1 MKKCQV
7 MQRHSE
13 TQRTKSSMFACM
25 RVCVLRGRGSWVQ
38 VFLSSFLFPSFAI
51 FLWCPEDKAPCT
63 FFFYSFVLSR
73 FSFQALS
80 LSSSPGPFSLLP
92 LLRSQFRVNMHT
104 HTYTHLDANIRPTLC
119 LCLRKRSC
127 PAYQSVKATCEA
139 RSPAAGRNWLVLS
152 LGDGKMNFP
161 HKDRSTCTAEWPC
174 SGFLVPSIK
183 AVMEFYLRLF
193 HNVFIKHR
201 KRHGCHR
208 SPLQCTAKGL
218 CGVFFCSN
226 FTV

>member
-80 LSSSPGPFSLLP
+80 LSSSLGPFSLLP

-104 HTYTHLDANIRPTLC
+104 HTHTWMQISVQHYVFVWGSGAAQHTKVWKPPVRLDPQQQEGTDWYWASAMERWTFLTKT
-119 LCLRKRSC
+119 R
-127 PAYQSVKATCEA
+127 A
-139 RSPAAGRNWLVLS
+139 
-152 LGDGKMNFP
+152 
-161 HKDRSTCTAEWPC
+161 HTCTAEWPC

>member
-1 MKKCQV
+1 MHESLCAEGKGV
-7 MQRHSE
+7 
-13 TQRTKSSMFACM
+13 
-25 RVCVLRGRGSWVQ
+25 
-38 VFLSSFLFPSFAI
+38 
-51 FLWCPEDKAPCT
+51 
-63 FFFYSFVLSR
+63 
-73 FSFQALS
+73 
-80 LSSSPGPFSLLP
+80 LSSSFPLFLPFSFLCNFSLVPGGQSSLHFFLLLFCALAFLSRP
-92 LLRSQFRVNMHT
+92 FLFHLLLDPFPSSLSFAHNSEWTCTHT
-104 HTYTHLDANIRPTLC
+104 HTHTWMQISVQHYVFVWGSGAAQHTKVWKPPVRLDPQQQEGTDWYWASAMERWTFLT
-119 LCLRKRSC
+119 KTG
-127 PAYQSVKATCEA
+127 A
-139 RSPAAGRNWLVLS
+139 
-152 LGDGKMNFP
+152 
-161 HKDRSTCTAEWPC
+161 HTCTAEWPC

>member
-1 MKKCQV
+1 MHESLCAEGKGV
-7 MQRHSE
+7 
-13 TQRTKSSMFACM
+13 
-25 RVCVLRGRGSWVQ
+25 
-38 VFLSSFLFPSFAI
+38 LSSSFPLFLP
-51 FLWCPEDKAPCT
+51 
-63 FFFYSFVLSR
+63 
-73 FSFQALS
+73 FSFLCNFSLVPGGQSSLHFFLLLFCALS
-80 LSSSPGPFSLLP
+80 LFFPGPFSFIFSWTLFPPPSPSLTIQ
-92 LLRSQFRVNMHT
+92 SEHAHT
-104 HTYTHLDANIRPTLC
+104 HTHLDANIRPTLC